1 MSEVDAT
8 QLPATAAYLAAL
20 PAGLASHPECQ
31 AKASLYRAFV
41 GERAPPGLPDEL
53 VDLMQHP
60 RPVTAWIPEV
70 HSHALLL
77 AHYDMHGHDHASFAR
92 FTYDSQT
99 ELWNSK
105 LYAFLMKLVSPARL
119 IASAGQRWAQFHRG
133 SELTANELGPYEGEL
148 VLRHPS
154 GLYDEISLIGLTEG
168 LRAVLDVS
176 RVPSRLR
183 LVHHDDL
190 GARWHVEW
198 RDA

>member
-1 MSEVDAT
+1 MTSEVDAAL
-8 QLPATAAYLAAL
+8 LPATAAYLAAL

-31 AKASLYRAFV
+31 AKASLYRTFI
-41 GERAPPGLPDEL
+41 GERVPPGLPDAL
-53 VDLMQHP
+53 LDLMQHP

-77 AHYDMHGHDHASFAR
+77 AHYDMLGHDHQSFAR
-92 FTYDSQT
+92 FTYDTQR

-105 LYAFLMKLVSPARL
+105 LYKFLMKLVSPARL
-119 IASAGQRWAQFHRG
+119 ITGAGQRWAQFHRG
-133 SELTANELGPYEGEL
+133 SELSANELGPTEGEL
-148 VLRHPS
+148 LLRHPPK
-154 GLYDEISLIGLTEG
+154 LYDEISLIGLTEG

-183 LVHHDDL
+183 LTHHDDL

-198 RDA
+198 NE

>member
-1 MSEVDAT
+1 MSSDVDAT
-8 QLPATAAYLAAL
+8 LLPATAAYLAAL
-20 PAGLASHPECQ
+20 PAGLASHPDCH
-31 AKASLYRAFV
+31 AKASLYRAFI
-41 GERAPPGLPDEL
+41 GERAPPGLPDVL

-77 AHYDMHGHDHASFAR
+77 AHYDMLGHDHASFAR
-92 FTYDSQT
+92 FTYDSQR
-99 ELWNSK
+99 ELWQSK
-105 LYAFLMKLVSPARL
+105 LYGFLMKLVSPARL
-119 IASAGQRWAQFHRG
+119 ITSAGKRWAQFHRG
-133 SELTANELGPYEGEL
+133 SSLDARELGACEGEL

-154 GLYDEISLIGLTEG
+154 CLYDEISLIGLTEG

-183 LVHHDDL
+183 LMHHDDL

-198 RDA
+198 ND